1 MRHRTLSLLLATSL
15 GTSVIAARTQADS
28 RRVPLQPTTMS
39 DWRAARMDGTGCYWS
54 ERKGGPV
61 LFAAA
66 GRTAVTRI
74 AGRVVLLAPSP
85 KAAELF
91 PFTYDVWTSRGL
103 EIRVVDGRVVR
114 ALGDET
120 VTTDAVLI
128 VRRRGKLLRLRGSM
142 ICGS

>member
-1 MRHRTLSLLLATSL
+1 MKHRTLSLLLLTSF
-15 GTSVIAARTQADS
+15 GIVAVAARTQADS

-54 ERKGGPV
+54 MRRGGPV

-66 GRTAVTRI
+66 GRTAVTRV
-74 AGRVVLLAPSP
+74 AGSVVVLSPAP
-85 KAAELF
+85 KAAEMF
-91 PFTYDVWTSRGL
+91 PFTYGAWTSRDL
-103 EIRVVDGRVVR
+103 EIRVVDSSVVR
-114 ALGDET
+114 AIGYET

-128 VRRRGKLLRLRGSM
+128 VTRRGRPLRLRGSM